1 MSEPLAA
8 APGAPEPHPP
18 IPGPPNREGSPT
30 AEQGA
35 PVVHTPTSEG
45 APVVHTPTS
54 DAAGAPA
61 SETTAAGT
69 PTPAPETTA
78 PRTPTPA
85 DRRSMQI
92 ALVAVLIGVML
103 AVTGA
108 GQAWAR
114 VGAAVELPGVG
125 AARLGAAEVTGNDL
139 APFGGL
145 ALLGLVLLVAVAA
158 TRGRGRWVVG
168 LALLAL
174 GGALAV
180 AAVSGAVRVGSEAAQ
195 RAELGLLEGVPG
207 GTALRVDT
215 PRAGPAL
222 VVAGGLLLAA
232 AGAEALRRG
241 RRWPALG
248 DAFRAPPDRAR
259 PAADAAEPPWE
270 GD

>member
-1 MSEPLAA
+1 
-8 APGAPEPHPP
+8 
-18 IPGPPNREGSPT
+18 
-30 AEQGA
+30 
-35 PVVHTPTSEG
+35 
-45 APVVHTPTS
+45 
-54 DAAGAPA
+54 
-61 SETTAAGT
+61 
-69 PTPAPETTA
+69 
-78 PRTPTPA
+78 
-85 DRRSMQI
+85 MQV
-92 ALVAVLIGVML
+92 AMVAVLVGVML

-125 AARLGAAEVTGNDL
+125 AARLGAAEVAGNDL

-174 GGALAV
+174 GGVLV
-180 AAVSGAVRVGSEAAQ
+180 VGAVGGAARVGSEAAD
-195 RAELGLLEGVPG
+195 RAELGQLEGVPG

-222 VVAGGLLLAA
+222 GVAGGLLLAA

-248 DAFRAPPDRAR
+248 DAFRAPPDRAQ

>member
-1 MSEPLAA
+1 VIA
-8 APGAPEPHPP
+8 GAPEPHRVIAGAAEPDP
-18 IPGPPNREGSPT
+18 VIPGPPNREGSPT
-30 AEQGA
+30 PEGAA
-35 PVVHTPTSEG
+35 PVVHTP
-45 APVVHTPTS
+45 S
-54 DAAGAPA
+54 D
-61 SETTAAGT
+61 
-69 PTPAPETTA
+69 TPAPTSTSA
-78 PRTPTPA
+78 PTSTPVPA
-85 DRRSMQI
+85 DRRSMQV
-92 ALVAVLIGVML
+92 AMVAVLVGVML

-158 TRGRGRWVVG
+158 TRGRGRWAVG

-174 GGALAV
+174 GGVLV
-180 AAVSGAVRVGSEAAQ
+180 VGAVGGAARVGTEAAE
-195 RAELGLLEGVPG
+195 RAELGQLEGVPG

-215 PRAGPAL
+215 PRAGAAL
-222 VVAGGLLLAA
+222 AVAGGLLLAV

-259 PAADAAEPPWE
+259 PAADADEPPWE

>member
-1 MSEPLAA
+1 VV
-8 APGAPEPHPP
+8 PGAPDPHPL
-18 IPGPPNREGSPT
+18 IAGPPNREGSPT

-35 PVVHTPTSEG
+35 PVVPTPASEG
-45 APVVHTPTS
+45 APVDQIPTS
-54 DAAGAPA
+54 DAAAGAPA
-61 SETTAAGT
+61 SEAAPG
-69 PTPAPETTA
+69 TPAPAAA
-78 PRTPTPA
+78 PRTPAPTPA

-92 ALVAVLIGVML
+92 AMVAVLIGVIL

-180 AAVSGAVRVGSEAAQ
+180 GAVSGAALVGSEAAQ

-215 PRAGPAL
+215 PAAGPAL

-248 DAFRAPPDRAR
+248 DAFRAPPDRPQ

>member
-1 MSEPLAA
+1 VADNKGPAGKGRGPATGHGGAA
-8 APGAPEPHPP
+8 ADPSSAGPGAADNPTPPPPDPHLGTPEPQPV

-30 AEQGA
+30 PERGA
-35 PVVHTPTSEG
+35 AGIHTPSNTR
-45 APVVHTPTS
+45 
-54 DAAGAPA
+54 APA
-61 SETTAAGT
+61 G
-69 PTPAPETTA
+69 
-78 PRTPTPA
+78 
-85 DRRSMQI
+85 RRSMQI
-92 ALVAVLIGVML
+92 AMVAVLVGVML

-108 GQAWAR
+108 GEAWAR

-125 AARLGAAEVTGNDL
+125 AARLGAAEVTGSDL
-139 APFGGL
+139 GPFGGL

-174 GGALAV
+174 GGALV
-180 AAVSGAVRVGSEAAQ
+180 VGAVGGAARVGTEAAR
-195 RAELGLLEGVPG
+195 RAELGLLEGVPA

-222 VVAGGLLLAA
+222 VVAGGLLLAV

-248 DAFRAPPDRAR
+248 DAFRAPPDRAQ
-259 PAADAAEPPWE
+259 PVPDAAEPPWE